1 MSGPVVGHRTAPDR
15 PVRRVSQVR
24 RGGLRTLGAMATS
37 PTSRPAAPGPDS
49 LAGTPTGRWP
59 WVGLAVVLVLVVA
72 ATVVPPLAGWDVL
85 ARDDDRGTPPTHGY
99 LQVKVGPGTLPAVLL
114 ALLAWRYAADL
125 AARLPWRALLATSFV
140 AGLAWMVSLAL
151 VDGPDGLTRVL
162 GNGYEY
168 LPTARDVD
176 SVPVMLDEYVD
187 RIPYAHPDNWVV
199 HVAGHPPLALLF
211 FVGLVRV
218 GLGGDLAAAVV
229 VTVLAA
235 TTAVAVLVALRALGA
250 EAAARRVAPLLV
262 LAPSAVYMA
271 VSADA
276 MFAAVAAWGLA
287 VLALGAT
294 ARERGRSTGVVV
306 AWSAL
311 AGLLLGCCVLLSYG
325 LPLLGLLALT
335 VLLLARSWLP
345 LPVAVAAA
353 LVPVLLM
360 AGAGFAW
367 WEAYPVLRE
376 RYFEGLGGERPA
388 SYWVWGNLAALVFA
402 TGPLLGAGVA
412 RLAQLGV
419 TRRARTAL
427 AATPDRVV
435 AGLAAAALATIAVA
449 DLSGMSKAE
458 VERIWLPFMPW
469 LLLCLALLPARWR
482 TVGLA
487 VQLVFA
493 LLVQHLLYTS
503 W

>member
-1 MSGPVVGHRTAPDR
+1 
-15 PVRRVSQVR
+15 
-24 RGGLRTLGAMATS
+24 MATS
-37 PTSRPAAPGPDS
+37 AISRPAGSSAPG
-49 LAGTPTGRWP
+49 GTVAETPAGRWP
-59 WVGLAVVLVLVVA
+59 WAGLAVVLLLVVA
-72 ATVVPPLAGWDVL
+72 ATVVPPLVGWDVNP
-85 ARDDDRGTPPTHGY
+85 RDDDLGMPPTHGY
-99 LQVKVGPGTLPAVLL
+99 LQVKVGIGTLPAVAL
-114 ALLAWRYAADL
+114 AVLAWRYGAVL
-125 AARLPWRALLATSFV
+125 AARLSWRALLLVSFL
-140 AGLAWMVSLAL
+140 AGLAWMLALAL
-151 VDGPDGLTRVL
+151 VDGGDGITRVL

-168 LPTARDVD
+168 LPAARDVD

-211 FVGLVRV
+211 FVGLVRI
-218 GLGGDLAAAVV
+218 GLGGDAAAALV

-262 LAPSAVYMA
+262 LAPTAVYMA

-276 MFAAVAAWGLA
+276 LFTAVAAWGLA
-287 VLALGAT
+287 ALALGAT
-294 ARERGRSTGVVV
+294 ARGRGRSTGAVV

-325 LPLLGLLALT
+325 LPLLGVLAIT
-335 VLLLARSWLP
+335 ILLLARSWLP
-345 LPVAVAAA
+345 LPVAVATA
-353 LVPVLLM
+353 LVPVLVM
-360 AGAGFAW
+360 AVAGFAW
-367 WEAYPVLRE
+367 WEAYPVLVE
-376 RYFEGLGGERPA
+376 RYYEGLGGTRPM
-388 SYWVWGNLAALVFA
+388 SYWVWGNLAALTFA
-402 TGPLLGAGVA
+402 TGPLVGAGLA

-419 TRRARTAL
+419 TRRTREAL
-427 AATPDRVV
+427 VTTPDRVV
-435 AGLAAAALATIAVA
+435 AGLAAAAVVTIAIA

-458 VERIWLPFMPW
+458 TERIWLPFMPW

-482 TVGLA
+482 SAGLA
-487 VQLVFA
+487 LQLAGA

>member
-1 MSGPVVGHRTAPDR
+1 MSGEGAF
-15 PVRRVSQVR
+15 
-24 RGGLRTLGAMATS
+24 RTLGAMATPS
-37 PTSRPAAPGPDS
+37 VTRPAAVPGPG
-49 LAGTPTGRWP
+49 ATVAETPAGRWP
-59 WVGLAVVLVLVVA
+59 WVGLAVVLLLVVA
-72 ATVVPPLAGWDVL
+72 ASVVPPLVGWDVL
-85 ARDDDRGTPPTHGY
+85 ARDDDRGTPPTHGFVD
-99 LQVKVGPGTLPAVLL
+99 VKVGLGTLPAVVL
-114 ALLAWRYAADL
+114 ALLAWRYAAGL
-125 AARLPWRALLATSFV
+125 AARLPWRALLLVSFL

-151 VDGPDGLTRVL
+151 VDGEAGLTRVL
-162 GNGYEY
+162 GNPYEY
-168 LPTARDVD
+168 LPTAREVD

-211 FVGLVRV
+211 FVGLVRI
-218 GLGGDLAAAVV
+218 GLGGDLAAALVV
-229 VTVLAA
+229 VVLAA

-276 MFAAVAAWGLA
+276 LFAAVAAWGLA
-287 VLALGAT
+287 ALALGAT
-294 ARERGRSTGVVV
+294 ARDRGRPTGVVV
-306 AWSAL
+306 AWSVL

-325 LPLLGLLALT
+325 LPLLGLLAVTILF
-335 VLLLARSWLP
+335 LARSWLP
-345 LPVAVAAA
+345 LPVAVVAA

-360 AGAGFAW
+360 AAAGFAW
-367 WEAYPVLRE
+367 WEAYPVLHE
-376 RYFEGLGGERPA
+376 RYFDGLGGERTA
-388 SYWVWGNLAALVFA
+388 AYWAWGNLAALAFA
-402 TGPLLGAGVA
+402 TGPLVGAGVA

-449 DLSGMSKAE
+449 DVSGMSKAE

-469 LLLCLALLPARWR
+469 LLLSLALLPARWR
-482 TVGLA
+482 SLGLA
-487 VQLVFA
+487 LQLVCA